1 MADAQLCRYPS
12 KKLFTDEDSAFA
24 GAEAIRAKVEA
35 SGGTYDQLYPYQCP
49 GADHWHL
56 SSKRQGTAT
65 CPICFDNE
73 APAWFGGEVWV
84 IGAHEHAG
92 EPCQGSGAHA
102 QDERLGSARAALSI
116 LGAVG
121 GMDRGVLDIFAAA
134 LDGWE
139 GDISALVLARRRA
152 NAAER
157 EVERLRVE
165 LAQSTD
171 CRICDG
177 YGVTGH
183 GPDQYTDCHCPC
195 HAGCTAWDAPGMPDD
210 AVQAHDSGVD
220 PTVPG
225 GHHA

>member
-12 KKLFTDEDSAFA
+12 KKLFTDETAAVTGS
-24 GAEAIRAKVEA
+24 ELIRAKVEA
-35 SGGTYDQLYPYQCP
+35 SGGMYTQLYPYQCP
-49 GADHWHL
+49 GTDHWHL
-56 SSKRQGTAT
+56 SKHTQGTAT
-65 CPICFDNE
+65 CPICYDNT
-73 APAWFGGEVWV
+73 APAWVGGEVWV

-92 EPCQGSGAHA
+92 EPCPGSGAHA

-157 EVERLRVE
+157 EAERLRPH
-165 LAQSTD
+165 LISQRAS
-171 CRICDG
+171 
-177 YGVTGH
+177 
-183 GPDQYTDCHCPC
+183 
-195 HAGCTAWDAPGMPDD
+195 APGSPYEA
-210 AVQAHDSGVD
+210 AVPEAATSTRTTEGA
-220 PTVPG
+220 TE
-225 GHHA
+225 